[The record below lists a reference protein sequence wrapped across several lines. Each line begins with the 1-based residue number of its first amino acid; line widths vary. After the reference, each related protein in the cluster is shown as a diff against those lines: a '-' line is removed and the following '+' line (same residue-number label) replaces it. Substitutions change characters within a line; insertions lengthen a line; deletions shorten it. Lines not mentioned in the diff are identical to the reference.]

1 MMRDLRFPNMK
12 DSKIFIFC
20 LSCFLIVAMILNITV
35 NCCLKQGYNCVPLK
49 ESHISREGGQF

>member
-20 LSCFLIVAMILNITV
+20 LSCFLIVAMILKITV
-35 NCCLKQGYNCVPLK
+35 DYCLKQGYNCDLLK
-49 ESHISREGGQF
+49 EFYI

>member
-20 LSCFLIVAMILNITV
+20 LSCFLIVAMILKITV
-35 NCCLKQGYNCVPLK
+35 NYCLKQGYNCVPLK
-49 ESHISREGGQF
+49 SCTSRGGGQF